1 MNAKLVIV
9 GGDAKSTSV
18 SLKRLPATIGRARE
32 ATITLPHTLVSRQHC
47 EIFEKDDQLF
57 VKDLK
62 SLNGTYVNNQKISDS
77 TPLLDGQL
85 LTLGNVTFRAVYDAI
100 EQLEIP
106 LAAAEQSTGELRD
119 DETIDVAAK
128 AKPTAAKANPTAAKA
143 KPTANPMANG
153 ARIAASGTSP
163 QTENQESDTD
173 HGPLE
178 RIQRAKPAVQKPKQR
193 KPVAAEPVVAAARAA
208 KIPAKPNFLIDD
220 ESNADKSIC
229 LGAMDKLPE
238 SQPHASFAGNL
249 ALAPEDQSAASA
261 ISEVN
266 IEVDENEQ
274 DQAASQSSLNEFFR
288 KMPK

>member
-47 EIFEKDDQLF
+47 EIFEKDNQLF

-128 AKPTAAKANPTAAKA
+128 AKPTAAKA

>member
-106 LAAAEQSTGELRD
+106 LAVAEQSTGELRD

-128 AKPTAAKANPTAAKA
+128 AKPTAAKA

>member
-1 MNAKLVIV
+1 
-9 GGDAKSTSV
+9 
-18 SLKRLPATIGRARE
+18 
-32 ATITLPHTLVSRQHC
+32 
-47 EIFEKDDQLF
+47 
-57 VKDLK
+57 
-62 SLNGTYVNNQKISDS
+62 
-77 TPLLDGQL
+77 
-85 LTLGNVTFRAVYDAI
+85 
-100 EQLEIP
+100 
-106 LAAAEQSTGELRD
+106 
-119 DETIDVAAK
+119 
-128 AKPTAAKANPTAAKA
+128 
-143 KPTANPMANG
+143 MANG

-266 IEVDENEQ
+266 IEVAENEQ

>member
-106 LAAAEQSTGELRD
+106 LAVAEQSTGELRD

-128 AKPTAAKANPTAAKA
+128 AKPTAAKA
-143 KPTANPMANG
+143 KPRQSNGQWCQDRCERYITAN
-153 ARIAASGTSP
+153 
-163 QTENQESDTD
+163 
-173 HGPLE
+173 
-178 RIQRAKPAVQKPKQR
+178 
-193 KPVAAEPVVAAARAA
+193 
-208 KIPAKPNFLIDD
+208 
-220 ESNADKSIC
+220 
-229 LGAMDKLPE
+229 
-238 SQPHASFAGNL
+238 
-249 ALAPEDQSAASA
+249 
-261 ISEVN
+261 
-266 IEVDENEQ
+266 
-274 DQAASQSSLNEFFR
+274 
-288 KMPK
+288 

>member
-128 AKPTAAKANPTAAKA
+128 AKPTAAKA

>member
-106 LAAAEQSTGELRD
+106 LAAAEHSTGELRD

-128 AKPTAAKANPTAAKA
+128 AKPTAAKA

>member
-32 ATITLPHTLVSRQHC
+32 ATITLPHALVSRQHC
-47 EIFEKDDQLF
+47 EIFENDDQLF

-119 DETIDVAAK
+119 VETIDVAAK
-128 AKPTAAKANPTAAKA
+128 ANPTVAKA

-178 RIQRAKPAVQKPKQR
+178 RIQRAKPAVQKPTQR